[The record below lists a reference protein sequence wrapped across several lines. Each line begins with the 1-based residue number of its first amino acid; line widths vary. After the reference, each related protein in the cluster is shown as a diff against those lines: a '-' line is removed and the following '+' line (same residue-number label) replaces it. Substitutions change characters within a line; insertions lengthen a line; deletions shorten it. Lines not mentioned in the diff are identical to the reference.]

1 MAITAEL
8 PIGTLSA
15 SERTG
20 LVRTIWDE
28 FAAKDL
34 FPLAVFANRRSR
46 GACACDHI
54 SHTRRYR
61 RRMARPIPGLNRAQ
75 RPLKNSRPNQARPH
89 GAQHIAVPPR
99 LHSRALTSPG

>member
-34 FPLAVFANRRSR
+34 FPLAVFAVIG
-46 GACACDHI
+46 GAVALVLAI
-54 SHTRRYR
+54 TF
-61 RRMARPIPGLNRAQ
+61 PIPAD
-75 RPLKNSRPNQARPH
+75 
-89 GAQHIAVPPR
+89 IAAEWLVQF
-99 LHSRALTSPG
+99 PG